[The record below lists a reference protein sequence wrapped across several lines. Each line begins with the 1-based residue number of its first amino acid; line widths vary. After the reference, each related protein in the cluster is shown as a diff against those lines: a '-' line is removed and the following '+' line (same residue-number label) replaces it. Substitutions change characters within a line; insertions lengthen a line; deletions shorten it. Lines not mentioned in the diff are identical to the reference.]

1 MATETEDTEE
11 LKKDSEEAGEAGESD
26 EPVEKKGPSKKLIIL
41 GAIVIMVLGVG
52 GGAFF
57 FAGEL
62 LDSVGELL
70 DSARGLPGGE
80 FVVGLL
86 GGEKKSAEEVAAEY
100 QEGDA
105 SAEKGGE
112 DDGKA
117 NGDKGKKKGGH
128 GKAEKN
134 GQSESGASVDLKSF
148 LVNLADPE
156 RRRYLRTTLYLSLHE
171 GKNTEILEEKKLQ
184 IRDTVLMLLS
194 SKLASELLTVDG
206 KVRLKEEIVD
216 QVNATLSKEVVAK
229 VYFVDFIIQ

>member
-11 LKKDSEEAGEAGESD
+11 LKKDSEEAGEAGEAD

-41 GAIVIMVLGVG
+41 GAIFIMVLGVG

-57 FAGEL
+57 FA
-62 LDSVGELL
+62 GELL

-86 GGEKKSAEEVAAEY
+86 GGEKKSAEEVAAEH

-105 SAEKGGE
+105 SAETGGE

-117 NGDKGKKKGGH
+117 NGDKGKEKGGH

-171 GKNTEILEEKKLQ
+171 GKDTEILEEKKPQ

-206 KVRLKEEIVD
+206 KVRLKEEIID